1 MKDFITA
8 AVFNYP
14 HEITILKHLL
24 QDEEIQHYFENETI
38 ADLMPMYSYATGG
51 IKLKVH
57 PNDLDTVKEIISRLN
72 TGTNLKIV

>member
-1 MKDFITA
+1 MKHFITA

-24 QDEEIQHYFENETI
+24 QDEGLQYYFENETI
-38 ADLMPMYSYATGG
+38 ADLMPMYSYANGG

-57 PNDLDTVKEIISRLN
+57 PNDLHTVKEIIDRLD
-72 TGTNLKIV
+72 TGNNLKIV

>member
-24 QDEEIQHYFENETI
+24 KEEEIQHYFENETI
-38 ADLMPMYSYATGG
+38 ADLMPMYSYANGG

-57 PNDLDTVKEIISRLN
+57 PNDLNTVKEIISKLD

>member
-14 HEITILKHLL
+14 HEIAILKHLL
-24 QDEEIQHYFENETI
+24 KEEEIQHYFENETI
-38 ADLMPMYSYATGG
+38 ADLMPMYSYANGG

-57 PNDLDTVKEIISRLN
+57 PDDLNIVKEIISKLD

>member
-24 QDEEIQHYFENETI
+24 HDEDIQHYFENETI
-38 ADLMPMYSYATGG
+38 ADLMPMYSYANGG

-57 PNDLDTVKEIISRLN
+57 PHDLDIVKEIIARLD
-72 TGTNLKIV
+72 TGNNLKIV

>member
-14 HEITILKHLL
+14 HEIAILKHLL
-24 QDEEIQHYFENETI
+24 KEEEIQHYFENETI
-38 ADLMPMYSYATGG
+38 ADLMPMYSYANGS

-57 PNDLDTVKEIISRLN
+57 PDDLNIVKEIISKLD

>member
-1 MKDFITA
+1 MKHFVTA

-14 HEITILKHLL
+14 HEITILRHLL
-24 QDEEIQHYFENETI
+24 EDEGLQYYFENETI
-38 ADLMPMYSYATGG
+38 ADLMPMYSYANGG

-57 PNDLDTVKEIISRLN
+57 PNDLDAVKEIISRLD

>member
-1 MKDFITA
+1 MKHFITA

-24 QDEEIQHYFENETI
+24 QDEGIEHYFENETI
-38 ADLMPMYSYATGG
+38 ADLMPMYSYANGG

-57 PNDLDTVKEIISRLN
+57 PDDLDYVKEIISRLN

>member
-1 MKDFITA
+1 MKHFITA

-24 QDEEIQHYFENETI
+24 QEEGLQYYFENETI
-38 ADLMPMYSYATGG
+38 ADLMPMYSYANGG

-57 PNDLDTVKEIISRLN
+57 PNDLATVKEIIGRLD

>member
-24 QDEEIQHYFENETI
+24 KEEEIQHYFENETI
-38 ADLMPMYSYATGG
+38 ADLMPMYSYANGG

-57 PNDLDTVKEIISRLN
+57 PDDLNIVKEIISKLD

>member
-8 AVFNYP
+8 EVFNYP

-24 QDEEIQHYFENETI
+24 DEEGLQYYFENETI
-38 ADLMPMYSYATGG
+38 ADLMPMYSYANGG

-57 PNDLDTVKEIISRLN
+57 PNDIDTVKEIISRLD